1 MSEDIA
7 ARCAHVPDAVA
18 RVRLDGNAPNG
29 AWALRMNRS
38 MT

>member
-1 MSEDIA
+1 MSEDIG
-7 ARCAHVPDAVA
+7 ARVPDAAA
-18 RVRLDGNAPNG
+18 RVRLDGNASSG

>member
-1 MSEDIA
+1 MSEDIG
-7 ARCAHVPDAVA
+7 ARGARVSDAVA
-18 RVRLDGNAPNG
+18 RADLDGHASSG

>member
-1 MSEDIA
+1 MSEDIGA
-7 ARCAHVPDAVA
+7 CRARVPDAVA
-18 RVRLDGNAPNG
+18 QARLDGNASSG